1 LDADEMRDS
10 EKHRRLFA
18 IRSNKNQSRDFSQSS
33 GEKADA
39 PNPDAAKSEKT
50 RERRF
55 CFENSP
61 TERVL

>member
-39 PNPDAAKSEKT
+39 PNPRGEK
-50 RERRF
+50 RENARATILF
-55 CFENSP
+55 
-61 TERVL
+61 